1 MARKRDSIIDD
12 LILCP
17 WWVSAFCA
25 GIVFFGGAIFQAV
38 AAKEFPAFA
47 PMIGLLRIGFVVIL
61 ILISLKSFFRGF
73 TTKRNLEAQSGI
85 DSLKSLHW
93 KEFENLMGEI
103 FRREGYCVDEKLG
116 GGADGGVD
124 LVLRQDGRRT
134 LVQCKLRTRGSVGVP
149 IVRELF
155 GSMAAERAH
164 SGILVTTSEFTGE
177 VHRFAADKPIRLID
191 GPELLIL
198 VRSVQRLPS
207 RTLEGRT
214 VALNPARPDC
224 PACGSPMILRTARK
238 GANAGNQF
246 WGCST
251 YPKCQKTVNC

>member
-1 MARKRDSIIDD
+1 MARKRDSLIED

-17 WWVSAFCA
+17 WWVSASGA

-47 PMIGLLRIGFVVIL
+47 PTIGLLRIGFVVIL
-61 ILISLKSFFRGF
+61 ILISLKSFIRGF
-73 TTKRNLEAQSGI
+73 TTKRNLEVQSGI

-93 KEFENLMGEI
+93 KEFENLMGEV
-103 FRREGYCVDEKLG
+103 FRREGYSVDERLV

-149 IVRELF
+149 VVRELF

-164 SGILVTTSEFTGE
+164 SGVLVTTSAFTVE

-191 GPELLIL
+191 GPELLKL
-198 VRSVQRLPS
+198 VRSVQRSPF
-207 RTLEGRT
+207 RTPENRT
-214 VALNPARPDC
+214 VAPNSGRSAC
-224 PACGSPMILRTARK
+224 PACGNQMVMRTARK
-238 GANAGNQF
+238 GTNAGSQF
-246 WGCST
+246 WGCSA
-251 YPKCQKTVNC
+251 YPKCKKTVNC